1 MNLMLNDKPF
11 KSNLLMFVI
20 IVLLL
25 LLLLCKAA
33 NKLHVLTLITRKPK
47 SDVTTILISN
57 IILETD
63 QSFIPTQLNVRPAR
77 KYYH

>member
-1 MNLMLNDKPF
+1 MLNDKLF

-33 NKLHVLTLITRKPK
+33 KFHVLTLITRKPK

-63 QSFIPTQLNVRPAR
+63 QSFTPTQVNVRPVR
-77 KYYH
+77 KYYD